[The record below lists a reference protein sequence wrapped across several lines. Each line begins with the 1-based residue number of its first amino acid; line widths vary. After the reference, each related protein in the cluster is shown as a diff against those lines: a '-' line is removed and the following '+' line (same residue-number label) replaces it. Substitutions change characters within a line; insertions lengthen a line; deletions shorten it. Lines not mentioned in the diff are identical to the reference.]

1 MQKPDDAM
9 ALTLAESVDRD
20 RLLEL
25 AFMLFILQ
33 VECDICRQ
41 IYERVKAHGHT
52 IAQVYEC
59 RRGVGGGVD
68 ECVKWIRS
76 RYGQNEKSV
85 VDQPL
90 LVDIDTDD
98 ATRTHVPGRWTD
110 EVSSREVQPRVN
122 PLAGRVNA
130 SSGHRNDGA
139 LAAQSDACS
148 PSSGVDIGGWI
159 TRSPWQSEHINN
171 SRSFSRDV
179 DDDIYAPRTAEE
191 HRMLS
196 YRAVN
201 TAGTSLPAKPRTFS
215 TELPY
220 EQSPNYVE
228 FLPRSGG
235 TGHAAGSTGSQ
246 SMDFRRNHADD
257 SQHLGHNPFPMSLA
271 NASYRQTGGL
281 TTSRSRDAVSRRAD
295 IAMRAHPDTF
305 AANRCSLYDNVD
317 PVDVRERATR
327 EPSVGRRGPE
337 MTLL

>member
-1 MQKPDDAM
+1 MGYVQKPDDAM

-25 AFMLFILQ
+25 GYTLFMLQ
-33 VECDICRQ
+33 TECDIYRQ

-52 IAQVYEC
+52 IAQVHEC
-59 RRGVGGGVD
+59 RRAIGGGVD

-76 RYGQNEKSV
+76 RYGQTEKQV

-90 LVDIDTDD
+90 LVDIDTND
-98 ATRTHVPGRWTD
+98 AIRTHVPGRWTD
-110 EVSSREVQPRVN
+110 AVSSREVQPRAYQ
-122 PLAGRVNA
+122 LTGRGIA

-139 LAAQSDACS
+139 LAAKSDAW
-148 PSSGVDIGGWI
+148 SGVDIGWMQ
-159 TRSPWQSEHINN
+159 RSPWQ
-171 SRSFSRDV
+171 RDA
-179 DDDIYAPRTAEE
+179 DDDNDAPMTAEE

-201 TAGTSLPAKPRTFS
+201 TTGTSLPTKPRTLAS
-215 TELPY
+215 DLPY
-220 EQSPNYVE
+220 EQSPIYVE
-228 FLPRSGG
+228 FLSRSGG
-235 TGHAAGSTGSQ
+235 IGHTAGSTGSQ

-257 SQHLGHNPFPMSLA
+257 SQHLGHNPFPMSFA
-271 NASYRQTGGL
+271 DAPYRQPGGL
-281 TTSRSRDAVSRRAD
+281 TTSRSRDAVNRRAD
-295 IAMRAHPDTF
+295 IAMRTHPDTF

-317 PVDVRERATR
+317 PVDARERATR